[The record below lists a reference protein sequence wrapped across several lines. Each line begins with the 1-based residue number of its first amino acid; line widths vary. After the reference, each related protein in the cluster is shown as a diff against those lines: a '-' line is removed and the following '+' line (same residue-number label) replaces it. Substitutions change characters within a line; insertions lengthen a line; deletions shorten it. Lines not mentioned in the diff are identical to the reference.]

1 MSDIPTRKERTT
13 LGSVVRT
20 PRPVHPGAAQLALD
34 NSASWA
40 TEEGSRENVPRKLTP
55 SDQKN
60 STQEKSRGAGFPPLT
75 VTTGAEKAHAGS
87 SPFPLCSRA
96 GPRGEGVWSGTH
108 FGMEKPSIPGPQP
121 RDVPANYSES
131 SGAHMQ
137 PSARPRGR
145 CMTVAQ
151 LHGAGKHFRRP
162 RPRWG
167 VSGSAVSGRKY
178 LGQAI

>member
-60 STQEKSRGAGFPPLT
+60 SMQEKSRGAGFPPLS
-75 VTTGAEKAHAGS
+75 VTTGAEKAHTGS

-96 GPRGEGVWSGTH
+96 GPRGEG
-108 FGMEKPSIPGPQP
+108 FGLALISEWKSPLSQVHNPETFQQTTQRAPVRTCSRQPGH
-121 RDVPANYSES
+121 VA
-131 SGAHMQ
+131 GA
-137 PSARPRGR
+137 
-145 CMTVAQ
+145 
-151 LHGAGKHFRRP
+151 
-162 RPRWG
+162 
-167 VSGSAVSGRKY
+167 
-178 LGQAI
+178 